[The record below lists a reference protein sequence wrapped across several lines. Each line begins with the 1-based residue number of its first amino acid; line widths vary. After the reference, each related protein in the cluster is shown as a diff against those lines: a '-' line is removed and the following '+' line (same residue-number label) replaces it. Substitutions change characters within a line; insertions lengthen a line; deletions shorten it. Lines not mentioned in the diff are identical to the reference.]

1 MKLQAQV
8 EIFLVNAAECEP
20 MLKVDQQLMWQ
31 QAARLVRGVQYA
43 MTATGA
49 REGVIA
55 LKEKYRRAID
65 ALTPLLP
72 AGIRLHILPDVYPAG
87 DEVLTIWLATGRR
100 VAPAALPASV
110 GVVVNN
116 VQTVLN
122 IARAV
127 EQQFAVTRRTL
138 TVNGAVARPLTVTV
152 PIGMSLRE
160 VLALAGGATVD
171 DPGFINGG
179 PMMGGLITS
188 LDSPV
193 TKTTGGLLVLPKS
206 HPLIQRRMQDE
217 RTVLSVARTVC
228 EQCRLCTDLC
238 PRHLIGHE
246 LSPHLLVRAMN
257 FHQAA
262 TPQLLLSALTCS
274 ECNVCESVAC
284 PVGISPMRINRMLK
298 RELRAQNQ
306 RYEGPLYPADEM
318 AKYRLVPVKRLNRQT
333 GAEPLVSGGAAGGGR
348 TGSRNRDVAAA
359 PAYRRQRGSERCGGR
374 ARYARAM
381 RCRYPGR
388 RIRRADS
395 RQHRRRG
402 CGHQRTGHHGG
413 KRLTMSQAIGILELT
428 SIAKGMELGDA
439 MLKSANVNLLVSKT
453 ICPGKFLLMLGGDI
467 GAIQQ
472 AIETGA
478 SQAGEMLVDSLVL
491 ANIHPSVLP
500 AISGLNS
507 VDKRQAV
514 GIVETWS
521 VAACISAADRAVKA
535 SNVTLVRVHMAF
547 GIGGKCYMVVAGD
560 VSDVNN
566 AVTVAQRKR
575 GRKRAAGLPFGD
587 PAPA

>member
-1 MKLQAQV
+1 MSAAINSVEMSLSADEIRERVRAAGVVGAGGAGFPAHVKLQAQV

-43 MTATGA
+43 TTATGA

-55 LKEKYRRAID
+55 LKEKYLRAID

-87 DEVLTIWLATGRR
+87 DEVLTIWMATGRR

-127 EQQFAVTRRTL
+127 EQQFPVTRRTL

-152 PIGMSLRE
+152 PVGMSLHE

-188 LDSPV
+188 LDNPV

-246 LSPHLLVRAMN
+246 LSPHLLVRAVN

-306 RYEGPLYPADEM
+306 RYEGPLNPADEM
-318 AKYRLVPVKRLNRQT
+318 AKYRLVPVKRLIAKLGLSPWYQE
-333 GAEPLVSGGAAGGGR
+333 APLVE
-348 TGSRNRDVAAA
+348 DE
-359 PAYRRQRGSERCGGR
+359 PAVETVTLQL
-374 ARYARAM
+374 
-381 RCRYPGR
+381 
-388 RIRRADS
+388 
-395 RQHRRRG
+395 RQH
-402 CGHQRTGHHGG
+402 T
-413 KRLTMSQAIGILELT
+413 
-428 SIAKGMELGDA
+428 
-439 MLKSANVNLLVSKT
+439 
-453 ICPGKFLLMLGGDI
+453 GKFLLMLGGDI
-467 GAIQQ
+467 GAVQQ
-472 AIETGA
+472 AIETGT

-521 VAACISAADRAVKA
+521 VAACISAADRAVKG

-566 AVTVAQRKR
+566 AVTVASES
-575 GRKRAAGLPFGD
+575 AGEKGLLVYRSVIPRPHEAMWRQMVEG
-587 PAPA
+587 

>member
-1 MKLQAQV
+1 MSTAVNVVEMSHSADEIRERVRAAGVVGAGGAGFPAHVKLQAQV

-65 ALTPLLP
+65 ALTPQLP

-87 DEVLTIWLATGRR
+87 DEVLTIWMATGRR

-127 EQQFAVTRRTL
+127 EQQFPVTRRTL

-152 PIGMSLRE
+152 PIGMSLHE

-188 LDSPV
+188 LDNPV

-238 PRHLIGHE
+238 PRHDRPRTLPAPAGAGGE
-246 LSPHLLVRAMN
+246 LSPGCHAAVAAERPYLLGMQRLRKRGLPGGDLADAHQPHVKTRVAGAKPALRRA
-257 FHQAA
+257 A
-262 TPQLLLSALTCS
+262 
-274 ECNVCESVAC
+274 ES
-284 PVGISPMRINRMLK
+284 GRRNGEISPGAG
-298 RELRAQNQ
+298 EA
-306 RYEGPLYPADEM
+306 AD
-318 AKYRLVPVKRLNRQT
+318 RQT
-333 GAEPLVSGGAAGGGR
+333 GTKPLVSGSSAG
-348 TGSRNRDVAAA
+348 
-359 PAYRRQRGSERCGGR
+359 
-374 ARYARAM
+374 
-381 RCRYPGR
+381 
-388 RIRRADS
+388 
-395 RQHRRRG
+395 
-402 CGHQRTGHHGG
+402 
-413 KRLTMSQAIGILELT
+413 
-428 SIAKGMELGDA
+428 
-439 MLKSANVNLLVSKT
+439 
-453 ICPGKFLLMLGGDI
+453 
-467 GAIQQ
+467 
-472 AIETGA
+472 
-478 SQAGEMLVDSLVL
+478 
-491 ANIHPSVLP
+491 
-500 AISGLNS
+500 
-507 VDKRQAV
+507 
-514 GIVETWS
+514 
-521 VAACISAADRAVKA
+521 
-535 SNVTLVRVHMAF
+535 
-547 GIGGKCYMVVAGD
+547 
-560 VSDVNN
+560 
-566 AVTVAQRKR
+566 
-575 GRKRAAGLPFGD
+575 
-587 PAPA
+587 

>member
-1 MKLQAQV
+1 MSAAINSVEMSHSADEIRERVRAAGVVGAGGAGFPAHVKLQAQV

-31 QAARLVRGVQYA
+31 QAARLVRGVLYA

-55 LKEKYRRAID
+55 PKEKYRRAID

-87 DEVLTIWLATGRR
+87 DEVLTIWMATGRR

-127 EQQFAVTRRTL
+127 EQQFPVTRRTL

-152 PIGMSLRE
+152 PVGMSLHE
-160 VLALAGGATVD
+160 VLALAGGAAVD
-171 DPGFINGG
+171 NPGFINDG

-188 LDSPV
+188 LDNPV

-246 LSPHLLVRAMN
+246 LSPHLLVRAVN

-306 RYEGPLYPADEM
+306 RYEGPLNPADEM
-318 AKYRLVPVKRLNRQT
+318 AKYRLVPVKRLIAKLGLSPWYQE
-333 GAEPLVSGGAAGGGR
+333 APLVEEEPSVEKV
-348 TGSRNRDVAAA
+348 TL
-359 PAYRRQRGSERCGGR
+359 QL
-374 ARYARAM
+374 
-381 RCRYPGR
+381 
-388 RIRRADS
+388 
-395 RQHRRRG
+395 RQHIGASAVPTVAVGERVTRG
-402 CGHQRTGHHGG
+402 QCVADVPPGALGASIHASIDGIV
-413 KRLTMSQAIGILELT
+413 SAISEQAIT
-428 SIAKGMELGDA
+428 
-439 MLKSANVNLLVSKT
+439 V
-453 ICPGKFLLMLGGDI
+453 
-467 GAIQQ
+467 
-472 AIETGA
+472 
-478 SQAGEMLVDSLVL
+478 
-491 ANIHPSVLP
+491 
-500 AISGLNS
+500 
-507 VDKRQAV
+507 
-514 GIVETWS
+514 
-521 VAACISAADRAVKA
+521 
-535 SNVTLVRVHMAF
+535 VR
-547 GIGGKCYMVVAGD
+547 G
-560 VSDVNN
+560 
-566 AVTVAQRKR
+566 
-575 GRKRAAGLPFGD
+575 
-587 PAPA
+587 